1 MIEQPYTRLGDHTL
15 PLIPVTLFKKD
26 GLPLQPL
33 LALVDS
39 GASISLFDAQIADV
53 LGISRT
59 EGAKEQVQGI
69 IGAVEVYIHEVH
81 CLIKRYPF
89 PCRIA
94 FAQNFGE
101 LQILG
106 RLDFFERFIVLLD
119 EIDQKLYLTPRT
131 Q

>member
-1 MIEQPYTRLGDHTL
+1 MIEQPYTRFGDRTL
-15 PLIPVTLFKKD
+15 PLVPVTLFKKD
-26 GLPLQPL
+26 DVPLQPL

-53 LGISRT
+53 LGINLT
-59 EGAKEQVQGI
+59 EGKKEELQGI
-69 IGAVEVYIHEVH
+69 VGTVTVYIHEVH
-81 CLIKRYPF
+81 CSIKWYSF
-89 PCRIA
+89 LCRIA

-106 RLDFFERFIVLLD
+106 RLDFFERFTVLLD

>member
-1 MIEQPYTRLGDHTL
+1 MIEQSYIRFGGRTL
-15 PLIPVTLFKKD
+15 PLIGVTLFKKD
-26 GLPLQPL
+26 STPLLPI

-39 GASISLFDAQIADV
+39 GASVSLFDAEIAEA
-53 LGISRT
+53 LGIKFSAGQKIMLEGIAGTRT
-59 EGAKEQVQGI
+59 AYV
-69 IGAVEVYIHEVH
+69 HEVH
-81 CLIKRYPF
+81 CSIKWYSF

-94 FAQNFGE
+94 FSRRLGD

-106 RLDFFERFIVLLD
+106 RLDFFQRFIVLLD

>member
-1 MIEQPYTRLGDHTL
+1 MIEQPYTRFGNHTL
-15 PLIPVTLFKKD
+15 PLIPVVLFKKD
-26 GLPLQPL
+26 EVPLQPL
-33 LALVDS
+33 LAVVDS

-53 LGISRT
+53 LGINLT
-59 EGAKEQVQGI
+59 EGKKEELQGI
-69 IGAVEVYIHEVH
+69 VGAVTVYIHKVH
-81 CLIKRYPF
+81 CSIKWYSF

-94 FAQNFGE
+94 FTRNFGE

-106 RLDFFERFIVLLD
+106 RLDFFERFTVLLD